1 MNSDIDTI
9 SSILRPKLTDLLD
22 QRAHPKTICPS
33 EVARSLSASEIR
45 DGVGGEDWRNAMP
58 AIRELAWRMR
68 DEEGTVEILQNGDVL
83 GRDVGIGDVRGP
95 IRLRWNLRSNQ
106 DGDSREEKNRE
117 G

>member
-1 MNSDIDTI
+1 MTIDVDTTNT
-9 SSILRPKLTDLLD
+9 ILRPKLTHLLH

-45 DGVGGEDWRNAMP
+45 DAVGSEEWRDAMP

-68 DEEGTVEILQNGDVL
+68 DEEESMEILQGGEVL
-83 GRDVGIGDVRGP
+83 GRDIVIEDVRGP
-95 IRLRWNLRSNQ
+95 IRLRWKLGTDESK
-106 DGDSREEKNRE
+106 DGGKGKD